1 MPARNIPPATEFAA
15 SDDSPA
21 ANSTALASELQ
32 QHRGY
37 LLAVAR
43 LHLRDA
49 AAAEDVVQETL
60 IAALAGHHAFAGRS
74 SLRTWLTGV
83 LRKKVVDALR
93 AGNRTPVP
101 VSTLAVPE
109 ERRGITRL
117 FDETGTWSAQ
127 PSAWDDPDA
136 ALAQG
141 EFLRVL
147 ESCLGA
153 LPPATARAFLLR
165 ELMELETPEVAATL
179 AITPN
184 HLGVVLYRA
193 RMALRECLTRNWFL
207 VARRPP

>member
-1 MPARNIPPATEFAA
+1 MQAGNTPPAPRLAA

-21 ANSTALASELQ
+21 ASATTLASELEV
-32 QHRGY
+32 HRAY

-43 LHLRDA
+43 LHLADG

-60 IAALAGHHAFAGRS
+60 IAALAGHHAFEGRS

-83 LRKKVVDALR
+83 LKKKVVDALR
-93 AGNRTPVP
+93 TGNRTPVP

-117 FDETGTWSAQ
+117 FDEIGTWSAQ

-147 ESCLGA
+147 ENCLGA
-153 LPPATARAFLLR
+153 LPPAAARAFLLR
-165 ELMELETPEVAATL
+165 ELMELETPEVADAL
-179 AITPN
+179 AIKPN

-193 RMALRECLTRNWFL
+193 RMALRECLTHNWFAL
-207 VARRPP
+207 AGRPP

>member
-1 MPARNIPPATEFAA
+1 MQAD
-15 SDDSPA
+15 SSPA
-21 ANSTALASELQ
+21 AGQPATSEESRVAGATALASELER
-32 QHRGY
+32 HRAY

-43 LHLRDA
+43 LHLADG

-60 IAALAGHHAFAGRS
+60 IAALAGYHAFEGRS

-83 LRKKVVDALR
+83 LKKKVIDALR
-93 AGNRTPVP
+93 TGNRTPVP

-117 FDETGTWSAQ
+117 FDETGTWTAQ
-127 PSAWDDPDA
+127 PNAWDDPDA

-165 ELMELETPEVAATL
+165 ELMELETPEVASAL
-179 AITPN
+179 AMKPN

-193 RMALRECLTRNWFL
+193 RMALRECLTRNWFSL
-207 VARRPP
+207 AGRRS